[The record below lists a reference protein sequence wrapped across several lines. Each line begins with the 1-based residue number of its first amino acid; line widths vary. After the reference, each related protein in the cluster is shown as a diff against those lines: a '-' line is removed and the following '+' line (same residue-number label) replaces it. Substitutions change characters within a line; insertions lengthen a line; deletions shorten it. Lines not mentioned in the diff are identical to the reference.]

1 MEKEKREKR
10 KKERMGIKRGEK
22 EKRDKDN
29 GDEALLKPGLA
40 LAASGQVMRAKP
52 RDPRSRN
59 SGTRK
64 HRILL
69 YSFLLEKCIVL
80 QVNMT

>member
-40 LAASGQVMRAKP
+40 LAGCCTVMRAKP
-52 RDPRSRN
+52 WDPRPRN
-59 SGTRK
+59 SRTRK
-64 HRILL
+64 HSVYK
-69 YSFLLEKCIVL
+69 YSVFNRTTISLCYR
-80 QVNMT
+80 

>member
-1 MEKEKREKR
+1 M
-10 KKERMGIKRGEK
+10 KERIERE
-22 EKRDKDN
+22 ERERERKRDKDN
-29 GDEALLKPGLA
+29 GDEALLKPSLA
-40 LAASGQVMRAKP
+40 LAASGQPVMRAKP

-64 HRILL
+64 HCRIIVQ
-69 YSFLLEKCIVL
+69 FLVRTSIVL